1 MERCVRA
8 YLHRFDI
15 EYGFRFKKGPWGGRR
30 HLSAP
35 PSRPTAGP
43 VSSSPATPSSDWPAA
58 SPAIS
63 GFPGSAPRPAAR
75 NPGAGPQGVSSTSL
89 GDRHSSQ
96 STEIDRGGSG
106 TSKGDQSGPSHS
118 LPRGQEGGLRARRRF
133 KCKLGILMQCGR
145 VSIRPTR
152 RAGQGCL
159 AALGRAGGEP
169 DPRGCRWPRARCRY
183 GRVLHA

>member
-1 MERCVRA
+1 M
-8 YLHRFDI
+8 
-15 EYGFRFKKGPWGGRR
+15 GW
-30 HLSAP
+30 
-35 PSRPTAGP
+35 T
-43 VSSSPATPSSDWPAA
+43 TPSVCTPKQADRWTCLIVAGYAKLRLARGLAGDLRLPWEC
-58 SPAIS
+58 
-63 GFPGSAPRPAAR
+63 PRPAAR